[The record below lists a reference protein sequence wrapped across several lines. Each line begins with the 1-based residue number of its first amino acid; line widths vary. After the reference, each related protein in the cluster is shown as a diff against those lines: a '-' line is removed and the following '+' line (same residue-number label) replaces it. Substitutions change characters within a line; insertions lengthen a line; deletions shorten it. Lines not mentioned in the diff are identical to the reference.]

1 MLFSMVEYIDM
12 MDEDINID
20 EIILNL
26 KMISKIKQN
35 NKMII
40 INGIISVDSRVLQ
53 PLLRWYTSDTREDTI
68 SFISNIINSA
78 LSIIGEERLSNHI
91 YDKDTI
97 KQELLNTIQGLDNLS
112 ATYKI
117 DNLMVSKIDILREKI
132 NKTCA
137 PS

>member
-1 MLFSMVEYIDM
+1 M
-12 MDEDINID
+12 MEEDINVD

-40 INGIISVDSRVLQ
+40 VNGVISVDVRVLQ

-68 SFISNIINSA
+68 AFITNIINSA
-78 LSIIGEERLSNHI
+78 LSLVGGEQRLSNHI

-97 KQELLNTIQGLDNLS
+97 KQELLSTMQGLDNLS

-132 NKTCA
+132 NKTCV

>member
-1 MLFSMVEYIDM
+1 M
-12 MDEDINID
+12 MEEDINID

-40 INGIISVDSRVLQ
+40 VNGIINVDARVLQ

-68 SFISNIINSA
+68 AFITNIINSA
-78 LSIIGEERLSNHI
+78 LSIVGDERLSNHI
-91 YDKDTI
+91 YDKSTI
-97 KQELLNTIQGLDNLS
+97 NQELMNTIQGLDNLS

>member
-1 MLFSMVEYIDM
+1 M
-12 MDEDINID
+12 MEEDINID

-40 INGIISVDSRVLQ
+40 VNGVISVDVRVLQ

-68 SFISNIINSA
+68 AFITNIINSA
-78 LSIIGEERLSNHI
+78 LSLVGGEQRLSNHI

-97 KQELLNTIQGLDNLS
+97 KQELLSTMQGLDNLS

>member
-1 MLFSMVEYIDM
+1 M
-12 MDEDINID
+12 MEEDINVD

-40 INGIISVDSRVLQ
+40 VNGVISVDVRVLQ

-68 SFISNIINSA
+68 AFITNIINSA
-78 LSIIGEERLSNHI
+78 LSLVGGEQRLSNHI

-97 KQELLNTIQGLDNLS
+97 KQELMNTIQGLDNLS

-132 NKTCA
+132 NKMCA

>member
-1 MLFSMVEYIDM
+1 M
-12 MDEDINID
+12 MEEDINID

-40 INGIISVDSRVLQ
+40 VNGIINVDARVLQ

-68 SFISNIINSA
+68 AFITNIINSA
-78 LSIIGEERLSNHI
+78 LSIVGDERLSNHI
-91 YDKDTI
+91 YDKATI
-97 KQELLNTIQGLDNLS
+97 NQELMNTIQGLDNLS

>member
-1 MLFSMVEYIDM
+1 ME
-12 MDEDINID
+12 EDINVD

-40 INGIISVDSRVLQ
+40 VNGVISVDVRVLQ

-68 SFISNIINSA
+68 AFITNIINSA
-78 LSIIGEERLSNHI
+78 LSLVGGEQRLSNHI

-97 KQELLNTIQGLDNLS
+97 KQELLSTMQGLDNLS

>member
-1 MLFSMVEYIDM
+1 
-12 MDEDINID
+12 
-20 EIILNL
+20 
-26 KMISKIKQN
+26 
-35 NKMII
+35 MII
-40 INGIISVDSRVLQ
+40 VNGVISVDVRVLQ

-68 SFISNIINSA
+68 AFITNIINSA
-78 LSIIGEERLSNHI
+78 LSLVGGEQRLSNHI

-97 KQELLNTIQGLDNLS
+97 KQELLSTMQGLDNLS

-132 NKTCA
+132 NKTCV